1 MLRKEKQNRGIKC
14 VSVYHNSS
22 TKTVI
27 IFKYDLNKSFQE
39 VLYRIDNWINE
50 RPGWIIEILEAEY
63 VDIFVYSP
71 LSGSLYIK
79 LSCELK
85 NSMKSL
91 INIKSSD
98 NKGFLWCH
106 IKYLNSEKIARADKE
121 MINDFDYDGIEFPVS
136 RKYFG
141 KIENK
146 NNICI
151 NVFCYE
157 NNLVYPVQI

>member
-79 LSCELK
+79 LPCELK

-91 INIKSSD
+91 INIK
-98 NKGFLWCH
+98 K
-106 IKYLNSEKIARADKE
+106 
-121 MINDFDYDGIEFPVS
+121 
-136 RKYFG
+136 
-141 KIENK
+141 
-146 NNICI
+146 
-151 NVFCYE
+151 
-157 NNLVYPVQI
+157 